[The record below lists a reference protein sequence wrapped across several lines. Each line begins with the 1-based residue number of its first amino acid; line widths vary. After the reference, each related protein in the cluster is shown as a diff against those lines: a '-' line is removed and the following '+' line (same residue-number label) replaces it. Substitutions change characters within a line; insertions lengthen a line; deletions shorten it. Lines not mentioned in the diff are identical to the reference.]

1 MNIKLKVGKLIE
13 ILSKGLYER
22 NDIVA
27 KTLLALLAGESVFL
41 FGPPGTAKSLI
52 ARRVAQAFQG
62 GEGGISYFEYL
73 MNRFST
79 PDEVFGPVS
88 IKELKNDRYVR
99 QTAGYLPEAHIA
111 FLDEIW
117 KASPAILNTL
127 LTLVNER
134 KFKNGGE
141 VKDAPLKGL
150 VAASNEVPEPGQGL
164 EALYDRFIMRL
175 KVLPMAERENFER
188 YLQSGGVSDRI
199 KRKKIEEFQI
209 SEALWTELNGSAA
222 KKKISSDVLEII
234 HSLRVKM
241 EKLEKPIY
249 VSDRRW
255 KKAVKVLQMSA
266 AINERTEVEPIDA
279 MLLPSVLWS
288 KPEEADKISELL
300 QEALNCGFA
309 YEVKD
314 TCDGI
319 KEKLDAGKKR
329 WKEASTYIDDEYES
343 DEYDYVTVDHC
354 INTDQSYYSS
364 FSYKLPFY
372 FLLKNKGEITVE
384 ASGFLKPYCYDNR
397 PKKVVLKI
405 EKDGYDLIATW
416 KDRYNDACS
425 KTTLEPKH
433 KKGEEKQIVLKYL
446 EAFRDEAKGIEMR
459 IAEAE
464 QRLAMYEEKTVFDS
478 LFASSKETEC
488 LKKAINERKSLIS
501 DLRIGCEKLQHEIE
515 YHAHEE
521 SPYQFSWCE
530 KLQHE
535 IEHHVVD

>member
-13 ILSKGLYER
+13 ILSNGLYER

-88 IKELKNDRYVR
+88 IKELKKDRYVR

-150 VAASNEVPEPGQGL
+150 VAASNEVPDPGQGL

-209 SEALWTELNGSAA
+209 AEALWTELNGFAA
-222 KKKISSDVLEII
+222 KIKISSDVLEII
-234 HSLRVKM
+234 HVLRMKM
-241 EKLEKPIY
+241 EKLEEPIY

-255 KKAVKVLQMSA
+255 KKAVKILQTSA
-266 AINERTEVEPIDA
+266 TINERTEVEPIDA
-279 MLLPSVLWS
+279 LLLPSVLWS
-288 KPEEADKISELL
+288 KPKEADKISELL
-300 QEALNCGFA
+300 QEALDYGFA
-309 YEVKD
+309 YEVRD
-314 TCDGI
+314 TCDVI
-319 KEKLDAGKKR
+319 KKNLDAEKKR
-329 WKEASTYIDDEYES
+329 WKEASTYINDDYES
-343 DEYDYVTVDHC
+343 DDDGYVTVNHC
-354 INTDQSYYSS
+354 KITEESDYSS
-364 FSYKLPFY
+364 FSYKLPFD
-372 FLLKNKGEITVE
+372 FLLKNKGEIKVE
-384 ASGFLKPYCYDNR
+384 ASACHRYYYGNNYSEEVDLE
-397 PKKVVLKI
+397 I
-405 EKDGYDLIATW
+405 EKDGYDLTATW
-416 KDRYNDACS
+416 KERYEACSS
-425 KTTLEPKH
+425 KTTLKPKH
-433 KKGEEKQIVLKYL
+433 NKGEKKQIALKDL
-446 EAFRDEAKGIEMR
+446 ETFRDKAKGIGTR

-464 QRLAMYEEKTVFDS
+464 QLLAMYEEKTAFDS
-478 LFASSKETEC
+478 LFASPKETEC
-488 LKKAINERKSLIS
+488 LKKTMNERKSLIS
-501 DLRIGCEKLQHEIE
+501 DLRIV
-515 YHAHEE
+515 
-521 SPYQFSWCE
+521 CE

>member
-13 ILSKGLYER
+13 ILSNGLYER

-88 IKELKNDRYVR
+88 IKELKKDRYVR
-99 QTAGYLPEAHIA
+99 QTADYLPEAHIA

-150 VAASNEVPEPGQGL
+150 VVASNEVPEPGQGL

-199 KRKKIEEFQI
+199 KRKKIEEFQV
-209 SEALWTELNGSAA
+209 SEAQWSELNGIAA
-222 KKKISSDVLEII
+222 KIKISSDVLEII
-234 HSLRVKM
+234 HFLRVKM
-241 EKLEKPIY
+241 EELEEPIY

-255 KKAVKVLQMSA
+255 KKAVKILQTSA
-266 AINERTEVEPIDA
+266 TINDRTEVEPIDA

-300 QEALNCGFA
+300 QAALDYGFA

-314 TCDGI
+314 TCRVI
-319 KEKLDAGKKR
+319 KEDLDKEKR
-329 WKEASTYIDDEYES
+329 QWKEASTYLNDEYES
-343 DEYDYVTVDHC
+343 DDDGYVTVNHRK
-354 INTDQSYYSS
+354 ITDNSIYSS
-364 FSYKLPFY
+364 FSYKLPFD
-372 FLLKNKGEITVE
+372 FLLKNKGKINVK
-384 ASGFLKPYCYDNR
+384 ASACLRYYYNNHSE
-397 PKKVVLKI
+397 KVDLEI
-405 EKDGYDLIATW
+405 EKNGYDLIATW
-416 KDRYNDACS
+416 KDRYDEACSS
-425 KTTLEPKH
+425 KTTLKPKH
-433 KKGEEKQIVLKYL
+433 NKGEKKQIALKDL
-446 EAFRDEAKGIEMR
+446 ETFRDEAKGIGTR

-464 QRLAMYEEKTVFDS
+464 QLLAMYEEKTAFDS

-488 LKKAINERKSLIS
+488 LKKTMNERKSLIS
-501 DLRIGCEKLQHEIE
+501 DLRIV
-515 YHAHEE
+515 
-521 SPYQFSWCE
+521 CE

>member
-62 GEGGISYFEYL
+62 GEGGVSYFEYL

-88 IKELKNDRYVR
+88 IKELKKDRYVR
-99 QTAGYLPEAHIA
+99 QTADYLPEAHIA

-175 KVLPMAERENFER
+175 KVLPMAERVNFER
-188 YLQSGGVSDRI
+188 YLQSGGVSNRI
-199 KRKKIEEFQI
+199 KRKKIEEFQV
-209 SEALWTELNGSAA
+209 SEAQWSELNGSAA

-234 HSLRVKM
+234 HFLRVKM
-241 EKLEKPIY
+241 EELEEPIY

-255 KKAVKVLQMSA
+255 KKAVKILQTSA
-266 AINERTEVEPIDA
+266 TINERTEVEPIDA

-300 QEALNCGFA
+300 QEALDHVFA
-309 YEVKD
+309 HEVKA
-314 TCDGI
+314 TCDVI
-319 KEKLDAGKKR
+319 KKDLDAEKKR
-329 WKEASTYIDDEYES
+329 WKEASTYINDEYES
-343 DEYDYVTVDHC
+343 DDDGCVTVNHC
-354 INTDQSYYSS
+354 KITDKSSYSS
-364 FSYKLPFY
+364 FSYKLPLD
-372 FLLKNKGEITVE
+372 FLLKNKGEIEVK
-384 ASGFLKPYCYDNR
+384 ASSCPRYYGCYNEEVD
-397 PKKVVLKI
+397 LEI

-416 KDRYNDACS
+416 GEGYNRSRVYSS
-425 KTTLEPKH
+425 KTTLKPKH
-433 KKGEEKQIVLKYL
+433 KKGEKKQIASKDK
-446 EAFRDEAKGIEMR
+446 ETFRDEAKGIEKS

-464 QRLAMYEEKTVFDS
+464 QQLLSMYEEKTAFDS

-488 LKKAINERKSLIS
+488 LKKTMNERKSLIS

-515 YHAHEE
+515 
-521 SPYQFSWCE
+521 
-530 KLQHE
+530 
-535 IEHHVVD
+535 HHVVD

>member
-13 ILSKGLYER
+13 ILSNGLYER

-199 KRKKIEEFQI
+199 KRNKIEEFQI
-209 SEALWTELNGSAA
+209 AEALWTELNGFAA
-222 KKKISSDVLEII
+222 KIKISSDVLEII
-234 HSLRVKM
+234 HVLRMKM
-241 EKLEKPIY
+241 EKLEEPIY

-255 KKAVKVLQMSA
+255 KKAVKILQTSA
-266 AINERTEVEPIDA
+266 TINERTEVEPIDA

-300 QEALNCGFA
+300 QEALDYGFA
-309 YEVKD
+309 YEVRD

-319 KEKLDAGKKR
+319 KKDLDEEAAE
-329 WKEASTYIDDEYES
+329 WEAASTYIIDDYES
-343 DEYDYVTVDHC
+343 DDDGCVTVNYPK
-354 INTDQSYYSS
+354 ITDSRYSS
-364 FSYKLPFY
+364 FSYELPFY
-372 FLLKNKGEITVE
+372 FLLKNKGKINVK
-384 ASGFLKPYCYDNR
+384 ASACLRNYYGNNYLE
-397 PKKVVLKI
+397 KVDLEI
-405 EKDGYDLIATW
+405 EKDGYDLTATW
-416 KDRYNDACS
+416 EEGYGSRSS
-425 KTTLEPKH
+425 KATLKPKH
-433 KKGEEKQIVLKYL
+433 KKGEKKQIALKDL
-446 EAFRDEAKGIEMR
+446 ETFRDKVKGIGTR

-464 QRLAMYEEKTVFDS
+464 QRLAMYEEKTAFDS

-488 LKKAINERKSLIS
+488 LKKTMNERKSLIS
-501 DLRIGCEKLQHEIE
+501 DLRIV
-515 YHAHEE
+515 
-521 SPYQFSWCE
+521 CE

>member
-209 SEALWTELNGSAA
+209 TEAQWSELNGIAG
-222 KKKISSDVLEII
+222 KIKISDDVLEMI
-234 HSLRVKM
+234 HALRTKL
-241 EKLEKPIY
+241 EKLEEPIY

-266 AINERTEVEPIDA
+266 AINERSEVEPIDA

-300 QEALNCGFA
+300 QAALDYGFA
-309 YEVKD
+309 YEVRD
-314 TCDGI
+314 TCDVI
-319 KEKLDAGKKR
+319 KKNLDAEKKR
-329 WKEASTYIDDEYES
+329 WKEASTYINDEYES
-343 DEYDYVTVDHC
+343 DDDGYVTVNFP
-354 INTDQSYYSS
+354 ITAISRYIS
-364 FSYKLPFY
+364 FSCKLPFD
-372 FLLKNKGEITVE
+372 FLLKNKGEIKVE
-384 ASGFLKPYCYDNR
+384 ASACLRYSGYNEEVDLE
-397 PKKVVLKI
+397 I

-416 KDRYNDACS
+416 KEGFGS
-425 KTTLEPKH
+425 GSTKITLEPKH
-433 KKGEEKQIVLKYL
+433 KKGEKKQIALKDL
-446 EAFRDEAKGIEMR
+446 ETFSDKAKGIEMS

-464 QRLAMYEEKTVFDS
+464 QQLLAMYEEKTAFDS

-488 LKKAINERKSLIS
+488 LKKTMNERKSLIS

-515 YHAHEE
+515 
-521 SPYQFSWCE
+521 
-530 KLQHE
+530 
-535 IEHHVVD
+535 HHVVD